1 MNGNN
6 LNNNNLNNKS
16 SDKTTEFWF
25 KNPHV
30 LLDTSKFFDLWP
42 LEHMTR
48 EEKLNAISRFV
59 IYATLIGIFLFKSIK
74 LLITGV
80 ITLVILII
88 LYRFLNKNKNSNN
101 KSAKGEKEGFAD
113 LQLYEKLKDNFTNP
127 VAQNPMM
134 NILLPEINDNP
145 QRLEAAPSYNKAV
158 EKKIN
163 EKTKNFIKS
172 NFNND
177 ESINKKLFDDIGDE
191 FQFEQSM
198 RQFYST
204 ANTRVPNDQQDFA
217 RFCYGN
223 MASCKD
229 GDVEMCIKNAPRH
242 INM

>member
-1 MNGNN
+1 MNG
-6 LNNNNLNNKS
+6 NNLNNKS

-30 LLDTSKFFDLWP
+30 LLDTSKLFDLWP

-163 EKTKNFIKS
+163 EKTIHNFS
-172 NFNND
+172 LFNNYPQF
-177 ESINKKLFDDIGDE
+177 IN
-191 FQFEQSM
+191 
-198 RQFYST
+198 
-204 ANTRVPNDQQDFA
+204 
-217 RFCYGN
+217 
-223 MASCKD
+223 
-229 GDVEMCIKNAPRH
+229 
-242 INM
+242 